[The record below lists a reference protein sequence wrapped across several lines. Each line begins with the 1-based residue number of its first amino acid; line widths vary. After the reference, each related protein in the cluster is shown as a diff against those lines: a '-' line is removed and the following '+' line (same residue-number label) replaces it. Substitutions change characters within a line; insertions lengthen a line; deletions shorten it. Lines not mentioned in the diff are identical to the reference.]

1 MGLEK
6 RETASYRH
14 ACACVSACVRMCV
27 PLSRCGEKPG
37 GSTASCRTEGQLVEG
52 QEKHK
57 APRGTAP
64 PPESRPVRVYLTLR
78 VLSSLDQESVEGKEG
93 RDEEEVTSALLPI
106 WKRKKKHTWEN
117 TKQTKNPTTYPGF
130 SPGLPSKRILKS
142 NSLCEI
148 NAEISV
154 TSRLTARLTDDRSP
168 EMFTPLVRCLPEVT
182 WNLQSYF
189 SIRAKITSSLICS
202 FCQFF
207 LNGWL

>member
-14 ACACVSACVRMCV
+14 ACACVSARVRMCV

-106 WKRKKKHTWEN
+106 WKRKKKTHLGKYKTN
-117 TKQTKNPTTYPGF
+117 KKPYH
-130 SPGLPSKRILKS
+130 LP
-142 NSLCEI
+142 
-148 NAEISV
+148 
-154 TSRLTARLTDDRSP
+154 
-168 EMFTPLVRCLPEVT
+168 
-182 WNLQSYF
+182 
-189 SIRAKITSSLICS
+189 
-202 FCQFF
+202 
-207 LNGWL
+207 WL